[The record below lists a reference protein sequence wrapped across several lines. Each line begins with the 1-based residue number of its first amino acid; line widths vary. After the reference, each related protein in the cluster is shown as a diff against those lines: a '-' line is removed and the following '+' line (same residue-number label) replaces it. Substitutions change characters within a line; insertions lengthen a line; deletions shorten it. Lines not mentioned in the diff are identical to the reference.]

1 MSKELFKVSHLER
14 IRLEAYL
21 SDAAEDLADA
31 RAHLERAKRTLKE
44 FGRGLPSG
52 SHIASGARE
61 IRVGT
66 RGALEELRA
75 VQDKIVVFDL
85 GKFDA
90 WDE

>member
-1 MSKELFKVSHLER
+1 MSNELFTVSHLER

-21 SDAAEDLADA
+21 SDAAEDLAGA
-31 RAHLERAKRTLKE
+31 RAHLEHAKRTLKE

-52 SHIASGARE
+52 SRIASGARE

-66 RGALEELRA
+66 CGALEELRA
-75 VQDKIVVFDL
+75 VQNKIVVFDL